1 VADSDVEMET
11 ATSDP
16 IGAAKKSQHH
26 IENISESDDEKDITN
41 RTNEVAVSISG
52 TKGNAI
58 HPKYPEKVEDLKP
71 IEEDVKVIEK
81 TAMYRSTARDEDAR
95 ILNKAP
101 KDENLDTSRDGA
113 SDVIFSQN
121 LVVRSFPQSAPA
133 APTEVGGVNF
143 KRFRKVRYI

>member
-1 VADSDVEMET
+1 MLFT
-11 ATSDP
+11 
-16 IGAAKKSQHH
+16 Q
-26 IENISESDDEKDITN
+26 
-41 RTNEVAVSISG
+41 
-52 TKGNAI
+52 NAQR
-58 HPKYPEKVEDLKP
+58 VEDLKP

-95 ILNKAP
+95 IFNKAP

-121 LVVRSFPQSAPA
+121 LVVRSLPQSAPA

-143 KRFRKVRYI
+143 KRFRKV